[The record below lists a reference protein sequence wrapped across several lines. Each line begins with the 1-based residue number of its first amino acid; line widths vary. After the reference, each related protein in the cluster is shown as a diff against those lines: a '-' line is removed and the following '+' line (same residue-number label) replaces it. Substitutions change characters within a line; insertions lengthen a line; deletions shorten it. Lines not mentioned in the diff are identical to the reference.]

1 MTSEGHNEP
10 LMLRETREAPH
21 VVRRLLTENREAVAR
36 LAAAIRGRR
45 PAYAVTIARGS
56 SDHACT
62 VLKYVLETL
71 LSVVRFGGQGFGKT
85 ARTTPVRKC
94 HHPGVLERVEA
105 CMSINSSSWGR
116 ILIMR
121 SSRLESRCHLSR
133 RSRRCFDTVRAGT
146 RADNH

>member
-1 MTSEGHNEP
+1 MLDP
-10 LMLRETREAPH
+10 LLYDLLDPALH
-21 VVRRLLTENREAVAR
+21 RLPSATKVNGKELQDFEYE
-36 LAAAIRGRR
+36 R
-45 PAYAVTIARGS
+45 PIDQSY
-56 SDHACT
+56 
-62 VLKYVLETL
+62 LKYVLETL

>member
-1 MTSEGHNEP
+1 MNTMRQDSMRFLFFFFRVLDP
-10 LMLRETREAPH
+10 LLYDLLDPALH
-21 VVRRLLTENREAVAR
+21 RLPSVAKANGKE
-36 LAAAIRGRR
+36 LQDFEYER
-45 PAYAVTIARGS
+45 PIDQSY
-56 SDHACT
+56 
-62 VLKYVLETL
+62 LKYVLETL